1 MRLKA
6 STMLRLLISVIL
18 LSASWTG
25 CSGSREETVA
35 GVQIPIPS
43 GMKKIEGQGVELS
56 LPGFGGG
63 NASFQGNLDAEKVI
77 EFYKKEMP
85 ARGWKQGMGI
95 LSRGGMLGYTK
106 EGKSLLVAVSSQS
119 GVTSLNI
126 TVGTSGN

>member
-1 MRLKA
+1 MTLKPL
-6 STMLRLLISVIL
+6 TMLHLLIYVML
-18 LSASWTG
+18 LSTSWTG
-25 CSGSREETVA
+25 CSGSREETIA
-35 GVQIPIPS
+35 GVKIPVPS
-43 GMKKIEGQGVELS
+43 GMNKLEGQGVELS

-63 NASFQGNLDAEKVI
+63 NASFQGSLDPEKVI